1 MLVAISYDIS
11 DDKRRYH
18 VSRVLK
24 RYGERV
30 QKSVFEAH
38 LQPKQF
44 LTLKKLLLER
54 IDPITDSLRYYNLGE
69 TWRER
74 GDVQGSSEVT
84 PELEF
89 VVI

>member
-1 MLVAISYDIS
+1 MQSL
-11 DDKRRYH
+11 
-18 VSRVLK
+18 
-24 RYGERV
+24 
-30 QKSVFEAH
+30 
-38 LQPKQF
+38 PQF

-74 GDVQGSSEVT
+74 VDVQGSSEVT